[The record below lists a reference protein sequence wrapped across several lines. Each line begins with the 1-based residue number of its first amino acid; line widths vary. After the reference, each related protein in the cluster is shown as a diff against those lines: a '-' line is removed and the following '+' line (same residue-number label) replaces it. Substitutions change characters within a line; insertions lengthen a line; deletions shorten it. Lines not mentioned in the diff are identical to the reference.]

1 MAGFCHSCGKRLP
14 ETSVRFCEYCGSRI
28 ESPDAQPSVSDPPAS
43 PSASAP
49 SPTPTVDSKIQTQ
62 PEFTPKS
69 RINLKL
75 VAAGLI
81 GIGLIIAIVMVYP
94 TLQAALMQ
102 GSPGSDDGLHNG
114 QTDSS
119 ERADLLSAQ
128 QYLSLPSLPKDIILL
143 GQIFGPI
150 PGKQVEFVYE
160 GGPNAA
166 LFKSWSAVLIGPD
179 GSLLGSKEGK
189 MVRNDLIT
197 LQGQM
202 SGTHTGLIIATS
214 YSGET
219 YKIVERAILFRG

>member
-1 MAGFCHSCGKRLP
+1 MGGFCSSCGKKLP

-28 ESPDAQPSVSDPPAS
+28 ESHDPNPSVSDLPAS
-43 PSASAP
+43 ASTP
-49 SPTPTVDSKIQTQ
+49 PPTPAPDQKTVQT
-62 PEFTPKS
+62 PLESLPK
-69 RINLKL
+69 RGINLKL
-75 VAAGLI
+75 VVAGLI
-81 GIGLIIAIVMVYP
+81 VTGLIIVVAMVSP
-94 TLQAALMQ
+94 ILQSALMQ
-102 GSPGSDDGLHNG
+102 GSSGSDNDLQNG
-114 QTDSS
+114 QSDPAK
-119 ERADLLSAQ
+119 RPDVLNAQ
-128 QYLSLPSLPKDIILL
+128 RFLSLPPLPKDIILL
-143 GQIFGPI
+143 GQIHGPI

-166 LFKSWSAVLIGPD
+166 LFKSWAAVLIGPD